1 MRVFLGGGG
10 NEPPRLFRFLS
21 IGDFVSPFFYLEI
34 IMLYVCNG
42 NWLTHEEP
50 IENVVIGENHDE
62 CVAYVMSG
70 FHSDVYEL
78 DTDVFWCT
86 NGKPIVGNHGEFQIT
101 TAKEIQ
107 S

>member
-1 MRVFLGGGG
+1 MRVFSGGAD
-10 NEPPRLFRFLS
+10 NEPPRLFHFLS
-21 IGDFVSPFFYLEI
+21 KPVIHRVSPKEI

>member
-1 MRVFLGGGG
+1 M
-10 NEPPRLFRFLS
+10 
-21 IGDFVSPFFYLEI
+21 
-34 IMLYVCNG
+34 MYVCTG
-42 NWLTHEEP
+42 YWLTHEEP
-50 IENVVIGENHDE
+50 IENALIGDNHDE
-62 CVAYVMSG
+62 CVATV
-70 FHSDVYEL
+70 HKL

>member
-1 MRVFLGGGG
+1 MRVFLGGAG

-21 IGDFVSPFFYLEI
+21 IGDNTSPRFYLEI

-42 NWLTHEEP
+42 NWVTHEEP

-70 FHSDVYEL
+70 FHSDV
-78 DTDVFWCT
+78 
-86 NGKPIVGNHGEFQIT
+86 
-101 TAKEIQ
+101 
-107 S
+107 